1 MGQGV
6 HLQRPL
12 LSTFTALLSCPP
24 FSSPMD
30 SNLSYMA
37 SIFNVCMQYLLCM
50 ANEQS
55 FVKNSTKIW
64 GSLRPTTHHEFLQ
77 FTSSVDFKHLQ
88 QQIKLLKYICKSIH
102 MYILCVYAL
111 VFTPWKIKSK
121 AKRTRIQK
129 VNTQKM
135 LLEKVKDSCLM

>member
-1 MGQGV
+1 MN
-6 HLQRPL
+6 R
-12 LSTFTALLSCPP
+12 
-24 FSSPMD
+24 
-30 SNLSYMA
+30 A
-37 SIFNVCMQYLLCM
+37 SLKTQQKFGEAYAQL
-50 ANEQS
+50 
-55 FVKNSTKIW
+55 
-64 GSLRPTTHHEFLQ
+64 HEFLQ

-88 QQIKLLKYICKSIH
+88 QQIKLLKYYTSTKS
-102 MYILCVYAL
+102 MYVLCVYAL

>member
-88 QQIKLLKYICKSIH
+88 QQIKLLKYTSTKS
-102 MYILCVYAL
+102 MYVLCVYAQCL
-111 VFTPWKIKSK
+111 HLGKLSPRLKGRGFKKSIHRK
-121 AKRTRIQK
+121 CYQK
-129 VNTQKM
+129 K
-135 LLEKVKDSCLM
+135 

>member
-1 MGQGV
+1 MN
-6 HLQRPL
+6 R
-12 LSTFTALLSCPP
+12 
-24 FSSPMD
+24 
-30 SNLSYMA
+30 A
-37 SIFNVCMQYLLCM
+37 SL
-50 ANEQS
+50 
-55 FVKNSTKIW
+55 KNSTKIW

-135 LLEKVKDSCLM
+135 LLEKVKDSCLMWVYCSVASCFLPNLKFQHSLVFQQDQLVFLIILIHWIIQSKLIQIFFLK

>member
-102 MYILCVYAL
+102 MYMLQCL
-111 VFTPWKIKSK
+111 HLGKLSPRLKGRGFKKSIHRK
-121 AKRTRIQK
+121 CYQK
-129 VNTQKM
+129 K
-135 LLEKVKDSCLM
+135 